1 MAHATDR
8 QFSPVRRKWR
18 LFRTWSSGHPVW
30 CAWQVTYRCNFRCEF
45 CGYWRDEMGKMPE
58 LTVEQF
64 DIGARK
70 LAQFGTLM
78 VSLAGGEPLLRE
90 DLPDIIRSVGRYHFP
105 FMTTNGWLVNERSA
119 AEIMQAGIWGVSVS
133 IDYATPE
140 KHDARRGVDGAW
152 ERAWRA
158 VELLSAA
165 RVHKYQRVCV
175 FSVLLDDNIDDCLKL
190 IEMADQRNAYYL
202 LQPYCHRKTGSRDH
216 QHNNGAVSPRLL
228 ELFDRYNNFASGPLY
243 ISKFD
248 EFLHGGVPNCKAGS
262 AFFNI
267 DSTGDVA
274 ICVEY
279 KDQPVANLLTDGA
292 ATIRSRLRA
301 AARGNECRDCWYN
314 CRGEIEGLYTPY
326 GVVKSLRHYILDNG
340 RAKSSPLAADARA
353 RSSQPPTIPPEI
365 GGATSL

>member
-1 MAHATDR
+1 
-8 QFSPVRRKWR
+8 
-18 LFRTWSSGHPVW
+18 
-30 CAWQVTYRCNFRCEF
+30 
-45 CGYWRDEMGKMPE
+45 MGKMPE

-105 FMTTNGWLVNERSA
+105 FMTTNGWLINERSA

-165 RVHKYQRVCV
+165 RVHKFQRVCV

-190 IEMADQRNAYYL
+190 IEMADRRNAHYL

-216 QHNNGAVSPRLL
+216 QHNDGAVSPRLL

-248 EFLHGGVPNCKAGS
+248 QFLHGGVPNCKAGR

-274 ICVEY
+274 MCVEH
-279 KDQPVANLLTDGA
+279 KHQPVANLLTDGA

-301 AARGNECRDCWYN
+301 AAKTNECRDCWYN

-326 GVVKSLRHYILDNG
+326 GVLKCLRHYILDNG
-340 RAKSSPLAADARA
+340 RAKSPPLPADVRVG
-353 RSSQPPTIPPEI
+353 SSQPPAVPPET
-365 GGATSL
+365 GGSTPL